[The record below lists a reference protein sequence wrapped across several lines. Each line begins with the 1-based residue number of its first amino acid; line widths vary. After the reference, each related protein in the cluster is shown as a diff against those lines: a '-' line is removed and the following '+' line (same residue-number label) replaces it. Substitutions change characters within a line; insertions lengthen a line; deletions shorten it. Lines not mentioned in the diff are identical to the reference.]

1 LQNSEEYME
10 RKIEYTTPFVVN
22 LTEPQPLL
30 YNFNIFSKLSTNIAN
45 RNAAKLN

>member
-1 LQNSEEYME
+1 MD

-22 LTEPQPLL
+22 LTEPQQQ
-30 YNFNIFSKLSTNIAN
+30 YNFNIFSKLSPNIAK